1 MITKE
6 SIKNK
11 FQSIFDQEP
20 IVVRSPGRINI
31 IGEHTDYN
39 DGFVLPAAI
48 DKAVYIAVGK
58 REDNL
63 ISLFAED
70 YQAKYEVALADIAIT
85 DLHWPNY
92 ILGVVDQIQKRG
104 FTVGGFNLYIDGDVP
119 LGAGLS
125 SSAAVECATT
135 LALSELFQLNIERLD
150 IPKIGQ
156 LAEHNYAGVKC
167 GIMDQF
173 ASTFGKK
180 DQVLKLDCRSLEYEY
195 VPLVLDGYTIILLNT
210 NVKHELGDTAYNK
223 RVEQCAQAISWIKE
237 KYPDVINMR
246 DVSVAMLDEM
256 VKDRDAE
263 VYTKTKFVV
272 EESERVH
279 EACSHLKAG
288 NLIALGQNLL
298 ASHNGLSKEYEVSCA
313 ESDYLVDFI
322 KQFPEVLG
330 ARQMG
335 GGFGGCTINLVK
347 NDFVDELIKNI
358 SPAYRAKF
366 DKEITVIQVKTDDG
380 TKVL

>member
-6 SIKNK
+6 SIQNK
-11 FQSIFDQEP
+11 FTSIFQAEP
-20 IVVRSPGRINI
+20 IIVRSPGRINI

-48 DKAVYIAVGK
+48 DKAVYIAVSK
-58 REDNL
+58 RDDEL
-63 ISLFAED
+63 ISLYAED
-70 YQAKYEVALADIAIT
+70 YKAVYEISLNAIAPT

-104 FTVGGFNLYIDGDVP
+104 LLVGGFNLYIDGDVP

-135 LALSELFQLNIERLD
+135 LALSELFELNIPRLE

-156 LAEHNYAGVKC
+156 LAEHTYAGVKC

-195 VPLVLDGYTIILLNT
+195 VPLILDGYTIILLNT
-210 NVKHELGDTAYNK
+210 NVKHALGDTAYNK
-223 RVEQCAQAISWIKE
+223 RVEQCKQAIDWVKE
-237 KYPDVINMR
+237 KYPEVVNMR
-246 DVSVAMLDEM
+246 DVSVSMLDEM
-256 VKDRDAE
+256 VKDKDAE
-263 VYTKTKFVV
+263 VYTKTRFVV

-279 EACSHLKAG
+279 EACEHLKAG
-288 NLIALGQNLL
+288 NLKALGQNLL
-298 ASHNGLSKEYEVSCA
+298 ASHHGLSQEYEVSCA

-347 NDFVDELIKNI
+347 NDFVIALIDKI
-358 SPAYRAKF
+358 SPEYFAKF
-366 DKEITVIQVKTDDG
+366 GKELTVIQVKTDDG
-380 TKVL
+380 TSVL

>member
-1 MITKE
+1 MITRE
-6 SIKNK
+6 SIQNK
-11 FQSIFDQEP
+11 FKSIFKEEP
-20 IVVRSPGRINI
+20 IIVRSPGRINI

-48 DKAVYIAVGK
+48 DKAVYIAVSK
-58 REDNL
+58 RNDDL
-63 ISLFAED
+63 ISLYAED
-70 YQAKYEVALADIAIT
+70 YKATYEVELNRIAPSN
-85 DLHWPNY
+85 LQWPNY

-104 FTVGGFNLYIDGDVP
+104 LNVGGFNLYIDGDVP

-135 LALSELFQLNIERLD
+135 LALSELFELHIERLE

-156 LAEHNYAGVKC
+156 MAEHTYAGVKC

-180 DQVLKLDCRSLEYEY
+180 DHVLKLDCRSLAYEY
-195 VPLVLDGYTIILLNT
+195 VPLILDGYTIILLNT
-210 NVKHELGDTAYNK
+210 NVKHALGDTAYNK
-223 RVEQCAQAISWIKE
+223 RVEQCKKAIDWIKE
-237 KYPDVINMR
+237 KYPDVVNMR

-256 VKDRDAE
+256 VKNKDAE
-263 VYTKTKFVV
+263 VYTKTRFVV

-279 EACSHLKAG
+279 EACEHLKAG

-298 ASHNGLSKEYEVSCA
+298 ASHHGLSQEYEVSCD
-313 ESDYLVDFI
+313 ESDYLVDFT
-322 KQFPEVLG
+322 KQFPQVLG

-335 GGFGGCTINLVK
+335 GGFGGCTINIVK
-347 NDFVDELIKNI
+347 DDFVEQFIAQVSAPYFSKFGKELTI
-358 SPAYRAKF
+358 
-366 DKEITVIQVKTDDG
+366 IQVKTDDG
-380 TKVL
+380 TSVL